1 MPTTED
7 YIEEDYVEETE
18 EETKPDPQA
27 ELRSQLASMQDQI
40 QSLLAMNTV
49 KHKKEPKQDDLTD
62 DQWAEIAKDP
72 RLAGKVLQ
80 AEVNKTKV
88 QMQRE
93 AQKAF
98 YDKQVDDRFSHLISN
113 PEYKQ
118 KVVRKMG
125 EMISSGEF
133 TEDSPTLALRAAESV
148 ALSLGGNTMEAKKR
162 SSESALDASSNSV
175 HRRKPGTVKVD
186 DNDPRVTFGK
196 LFQFSED
203 QMKRFKAQLGPREEV
218 TRKRGKS
225 LIK

>member
-1 MPTTED
+1 MPMDED
-7 YIEEDYVEETE
+7 YVEEDYVEEIE
-18 EETKPDPQA
+18 KTKPDPTA
-27 ELRSQLASMQDQI
+27 DLKAQLASLQDQI
-40 QSLLAMNTV
+40 QSLMAANTV
-49 KHKKEPKQDDLTD
+49 KQKKETQQEELTD

-80 AEVNKTKV
+80 AEVKKTKI
-88 QMQRE
+88 QIQRE

-98 YDKQVDDRFSHLISN
+98 YDKQVDERFSHLVSN

-118 KVVRKMG
+118 KIVRKMG

-148 ALSLGGNTMEAKKR
+148 ALSLGGNTMEVKKR
-162 SSESALDASSNSV
+162 SLDSSLDASSNTV
-175 HRRKPGTVKVD
+175 HRKRPGAAKIEE
-186 DNDPRVTFGK
+186 NDPRVTFGK
-196 LFQFSED
+196 LFNFSED

>member
-1 MPTTED
+1 VPNTED
-7 YIEEDYVEETE
+7 YLEEDYVEESE
-18 EETKPDPQA
+18 ELTTDPNL
-27 ELRSQLASMQDQI
+27 ELKSQIASLQDQV

-49 KHKKEPKQDDLTD
+49 NKRKETKEEELTD

-80 AEVNKTKV
+80 AEVKKTKA

-93 AQKAF
+93 SQKAF
-98 YDKQVDDRFSHLISN
+98 YDKQVDERFAHLVSN

-118 KVVRKMG
+118 KIVRKMG

-148 ALSLGGNTMEAKKR
+148 ALTLGGNTMEAKKR
-162 SSESALDASSNSV
+162 SSESALDASTNSV
-175 HRRKPGTVKVD
+175 HRKRPGTVKLD
-186 DNDPRVTFGK
+186 ENDPRVTFGK
-196 LFQFSED
+196 LFNFSED